1 MSSEIN
7 HLREARGWGTGREGG
22 LSLTGLH
29 ETGSLVAS
37 QQEQVPRGRE
47 KSQAVELGGG
57 VPCVVP
63 MTPGHR
69 VMVWLERALDGLLIE
84 LQTLYFTSIRL

>member
-57 VPCVVP
+57 CLV
-63 MTPGHR
+63 
-69 VMVWLERALDGLLIE
+69 
-84 LQTLYFTSIRL
+84 